1 MQEHEEGHHQCKT
14 CPYMPPCHL
23 PYWRQHRALEQHGA
37 SCLKRA
43 EKKAQRALFRAFEQQ
58 MQMNS
63 LVGGGLCKDAV
74 VEVKKYYFEAPV

>member
-1 MQEHEEGHHQCKT
+1 
-14 CPYMPPCHL
+14 MPPCHL
-23 PYWRQHRALEQHGA
+23 PYWRQQRALEQHSA

-43 EKKAQRALFRAFEQQ
+43 EKKAQRALFEAQRALFRAFEQQ

-74 VEVKKYYFEAPV
+74 MEVKKYYFEAPV